1 MCLEDI
7 NWGWSNCWKRQ
18 QLNKQTEMEISI
30 KLSWLNLT
38 NYTAI
43 QGQTEVENRDLEMK
57 KTQAMEF
64 SVSFQQ
70 QQCLFKNQY
79 SNEDFWISVRTWNC
93 NNNVLLRLKFPVHI
107 CIIWRSIIIL
117 RHYYYNHISSNLNDP
132 LLCISH

>member
-1 MCLEDI
+1 MCLQDD

-43 QGQTEVENRDLEMK
+43 QGQTEVENRDLKMK

-64 SVSFQQ
+64 CVSFPK

-93 NNNVLLRLKFPVHI
+93 NNNVLLRLKFRVHI

-117 RHYYYNHISSNLNDP
+117 EDYYYNHISSNLNDP